1 MFRLSRKSSG
11 HLSSASNSQIEVLR
25 ARKHQKPIKNPQQ
38 DELHRKTG
46 PVIGR
51 GSFGIVYVA
60 TGKVLQ
66 DSNAESVYAVKVVS
80 NNMTTRMKAGKKKL
94 ISEHCILS
102 ALQHQN
108 VIETVGIKLDKQGNV
123 FHMMELCTG
132 GDLQNLIIDSG
143 TLKPPKANRL
153 FLQLMTGVDFLH
165 QAGVTHRDIKPA
177 NLLLTGSG
185 DLKIADFGFA
195 ECFRLPWECGVHK
208 ITGFRGTKGFLA
220 PEVFTETWFD
230 PRAVDVWACGVV
242 YLAMRIG
249 KLSWLQART
258 GIDKDYDA
266 NMEDRENHRGLFGPS
281 LLDHVGFS
289 LIKFLRKS
297 KTVGIT
303 FEDSPIFDH

>member
-1 MFRLSRKSSG
+1 MKTR
-11 HLSSASNSQIEVLR
+11 
-25 ARKHQKPIKNPQQ
+25 QQ

-46 PVIGR
+46 PIIGR

-66 DSNAESVYAVKVVS
+66 DSNADSVYAVKVVS
-80 NNMTTRMKAGKKKL
+80 NNMTTKMKAGKKRL

-108 VIETVGIKLDKQGNV
+108 VIETLGIELDGQGNV

-132 GDLQNLIIDSG
+132 GDLQNLILSSG
-143 TLKPPKANRL
+143 VLKASKANRL
-153 FLQLMTGVDFLH
+153 FWQLMVGVDHLH
-165 QAGVTHRDIKPA
+165 QAGVAHRDIKPE

-195 ECFRLPWECGVHK
+195 ECFRLPWEQGAHK

-249 KLSWLQART
+249 KLSWLQARA

-266 NMEDRENHRGLFGPS
+266 NMEDRKYHRGLFGPGF
-281 LLDHVGFS
+281 LDHVSVSF
-289 LIKFLRKS
+289 IKFL
-297 KTVGIT
+297 
-303 FEDSPIFDH
+303 